1 MTTFTNK
8 LIKNFCS
15 HYRQSSVVTVKLT
28 NATLREDFAR
38 EEVDRPEPELVS
50 FIDS

>member
-1 MTTFTNK
+1 MTTYTNK

-15 HYRQSSVVTVKLT
+15 HYRQSSQLHKLT
-28 NATLREDFAR
+28 NAMFREDFAR